1 MNQHGAPSTASPHRV
16 KRAVAAK
23 QRRLKHGLQ
32 SRVAERLRIRTN
44 FQLFFIPRWDYY
56 LGCWMLLSPN
66 YRIRESVLHFWNR
79 PCWLLASKI
88 HGRTL
93 ASQNRP
99 HSQPSI
105 RLVEPNC
112 AFDLPSRIE
121 NMNFTGAK
129 FSRGASFTKALRPP
143 VSRCERRH
151 KIGAL
156 SNRAS

>member
-32 SRVAERLRIRTN
+32 PRVAERLHIRTN
-44 FQLFFIPRWDYY
+44 FQFFFIPRWDYY
-56 LGCWMLLSPN
+56 LGRWMLLNSS
-66 YRIRESVLHFWNR
+66 YRDAGICVAFLDR

-88 HGRTL
+88 QGRTL
-93 ASQNRP
+93 ASPNRP

-105 RLVEPNC
+105 RLVERNC
-112 AFDLPSRIE
+112 AFDLPTRIE

-129 FSRGASFTKALRPP
+129 FSRGASFTKALRPL

-151 KIGAL
+151 KTGAL